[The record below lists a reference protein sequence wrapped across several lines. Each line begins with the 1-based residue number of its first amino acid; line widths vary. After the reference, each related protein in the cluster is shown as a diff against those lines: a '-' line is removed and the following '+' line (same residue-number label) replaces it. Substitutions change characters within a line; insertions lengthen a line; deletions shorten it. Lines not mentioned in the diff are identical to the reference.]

1 MAEISKRRYAVVT
14 EMIDVWE
21 REGVVDKETA
31 RRLRG
36 SVSPLPFDWRR
47 AARWLLILA
56 LCCFAV
62 GIAALLQTEW
72 LVALI
77 RRIFGS
83 APAVKSVFF
92 AALAAVFYAAAY
104 RRRLRR
110 PERVFTNE
118 ALLMLGVLSTASSIA
133 WLGAALGSES
143 RHFSLLLALAAR
155 MANIEEVKDEVLAYT
170 YQQLF
175 VVSSSFDNPLNFQ
188 FILRG
193 EIPLAYS
200 DGEKVLKNRTLDKE
214 LMTYWA
220 KGEFTSETQCPE
232 VRRFLSEMSECLPA
246 LVAAL
251 SASMEA
257 NFRLFN
263 PNSEFPLVCQAPG
276 ADDAFVNSDK
286 IREKDIVVLATWSFV
301 YVLSAALRRSSM
313 MDAEL
318 FKYLIVAGGRKSMP
332 GTLFASLSGDIKS
345 VIVPSPS
352 EQYSALGP
360 VGKKLNIMAAAV
372 AVGMHV
378 TATLVTY
385 WPIVTQSYINDK
397 NVKAVMLVE
406 SVESKILHRE
416 AAYLLSH
423 FMRWMGRNPS
433 IGRVMRFIYMNLEQF
448 EMFTRWNSEMTT
460 DLISQRTEAQHIES
474 LEKHAAAAELKITI
488 AKKSK

>member
-143 RHFSLLLALAAR
+143 RHFSLLLALAEGVYAVIAVAMNSALVWIFALFSLGSWLGAETGYVSGWGAYWLGMNYPAR
-155 MANIEEVKDEVLAYT
+155 FVLY
-170 YQQLF
+170 
-175 VVSSSFDNPLNFQ
+175 
-188 FILRG
+188 G
-193 EIPLAYS
+193 
-200 DGEKVLKNRTLDKE
+200 G
-214 LMTYWA
+214 
-220 KGEFTSETQCPE
+220 
-232 VRRFLSEMSECLPA
+232 A
-246 LVAAL
+246 LVAAQYFMARSPRFAGFQRPTL
-251 SASMEA
+251 STGL
-257 NFRLFN
+257 LFLFVSLWMMSIFGN
-263 PNSEFPLVCQAPG
+263 DGLVNG
-276 ADDAFVNSDK
+276 EW
-286 IREKDIVVLATWSFV
+286 R
-301 YVLSAALRRSSM
+301 AAGR
-313 MDAEL
+313 AEL
-318 FKYLIVAGGRKSMP
+318 FLWCA
-332 GTLFASLSGDIKS
+332 LF
-345 VIVPSPS
+345 
-352 EQYSALGP
+352 
-360 VGKKLNIMAAAV
+360 
-372 AVGMHV
+372 
-378 TATLVTY
+378 
-385 WPIVTQSYINDK
+385 
-397 NVKAVMLVE
+397 
-406 SVESKILHRE
+406 
-416 AAYLLSH
+416 
-423 FMRWMGRNPS
+423 
-433 IGRVMRFIYMNLEQF
+433 
-448 EMFTRWNSEMTT
+448 
-460 DLISQRTEAQHIES
+460 
-474 LEKHAAAAELKITI
+474 AAAAGVSLWLGIRRDDMMLRGYGAVFLAINVYTRFFENFWNAMNKGLFFLILG
-488 AKKSK
+488 ASLWLLGSKAERIWNAARRGRGVDSEDADDDD